1 MVEIF
6 VTERDER
13 TMKGLYDYFTGKSK
27 SMPLEGEAEAEAML
41 HRFLVNFDF
50 AHKAEERDR
59 KMQSRG
65 ETPKE
70 KEVWY
75 DIPAKLNIHGNTVT
89 TRESY
94 QVSNLGRVRSKNTG
108 KLKKITY
115 NPKTCGRVCVFCKDC
130 NGANRSVI
138 VQVDKL
144 VYSACTDDWSILSLR
159 KKNLFEHIN
168 GDLHDHS
175 FTNLKLIKKC

>member
-27 SMPLEGEAEAEAML
+27 SMPLEAEAEAML
-41 HRFLVNFDF
+41 HRFLVNINF
-50 AHKAEERDR
+50 AHEAEKRDK

-65 ETPKE
+65 EAPKE
-70 KEVWY
+70 KEVWH
-75 DIPAKLNIHGNTVT
+75 DIPAELNIHGNNVT
-89 TRESY
+89 MKESY
-94 QVSNLGRVRSKNTG
+94 QVSNLGRIRNKTTG

-115 NPKTCGRVCVFCKDC
+115 NPKTCGRVCIFCKDYD
-130 NGANRSVI
+130 GVNRSVI
-138 VQVDKL
+138 VQIDKL
-144 VYSACTDDWSILSLR
+144 VYSACTDDWSMLAN
-159 KKNLFEHIN
+159 KKRNLFEHIN